1 MPRQLGSAGLAWDT
15 FERLAWYTVLQWNT
29 SERFERYSEHLREVS
44 LGARLDG
51 FPGRDSLPLLLICP
65 ATPLFLQHQQHQF
78 VLQQTP
84 CSPCNA
90 ILLES
95 ALPTVPSSPLWSLY
109 WFISLL

>member
-15 FERLAWYTVLQWNT
+15 FERLAWY
-29 SERFERYSEHLREVS
+29 SAHLREVS

-78 VLQQTP
+78 VL
-84 CSPCNA
+84 PCNA

-95 ALPTVPSSPLWSLY
+95 ALPTVSPLWSLY